1 MGVEG
6 SPKAVIGVAV
16 VGGERLSREGL
27 VAALQRDTGLA
38 PRDAGAGP
46 LDEASARDDEVLVLL
61 ASPRDAIGQTPAIR
75 ARRGRPP
82 LVLVSVFEDR
92 ADIVAC
98 IDAGFLACVSSD
110 GGIEPLVEA
119 IRSADGG
126 IGYLCPR
133 VADVMCRPAA
143 APMTSIPRPSL
154 SEREHDVLRLVA
166 QGLRSAQIATLRNLS
181 IKTVHTHRQ
190 NLMAKLGVRGSAQ
203 MVFRAMSLG
212 LLDP

>member
-1 MGVEG
+1 MGVR
-6 SPKAVIGVAV
+6 VAV

-27 VAALQRDTGLA
+27 IAALQRDPDMDA
-38 PRDAGAGP
+38 RDAGAGP
-46 LDEASARDDEVLVLL
+46 LDAPPEDDEVTVVI
-61 ASPRDAIGQTPAIR
+61 AHPRDAVGHAPSAGSRR
-75 ARRGRPP
+75 ARPP
-82 LVLVSVFEDR
+82 VVLVGVFEAR
-92 ADIVAC
+92 ADVVAC
-98 IDAGFLACVSSD
+98 IDVGYLACVSSD
-110 GGIEPLVEA
+110 GGLEPLLEA
-119 IRSADGG
+119 IRSADAG

-143 APMTSIPRPSL
+143 VPAAVVARPSL
-154 SEREHDVLRLVA
+154 SQREHDVLRLVA
-166 QGLRSAQIATLRNLS
+166 QGMRSAQIAALRNLS

>member
-1 MGVEG
+1 MM
-6 SPKAVIGVAV
+6 SVAV

-27 VAALQRDTGLA
+27 VAALQREDGLV
-38 PRDAGAGP
+38 PRDAGPIFQDQPCPAG
-46 LDEASARDDEVLVLL
+46 EGEVLVVV
-61 ASPRDAIGQTPAIR
+61 ASPRDGAMMPVGGTVS
-75 ARRGRPP
+75 RGRPP
-82 LVLVSVFEDR
+82 LVLVSIFEDR
-92 ADIVAC
+92 SEIVAC
-98 IDAGFLACVSSD
+98 IDAGYLACVSSD
-110 GGIEPLVEA
+110 GGVEPLIEA
-119 IRSADGG
+119 IRSAHDG

-133 VADVMCRPAA
+133 VADVMCRPATS
-143 APMTSIPRPSL
+143 APSAMPRPSL

-166 QGLRSAQIATLRNLS
+166 QGMRSAQIAALRNLS

>member
-6 SPKAVIGVAV
+6 SASAVIRVAV

-27 VAALQRDTGLA
+27 VAALQRDASLL
-38 PRDAGAGP
+38 PRDAGSGP
-46 LDEASARDDEVLVLL
+46 LETAAPSEDEVLVLL
-61 ASPRDAIGQTPAIR
+61 ATPREAVAQTPVLR
-75 ARRGRPP
+75 ERRGRPP
-82 LVLVSVFEDR
+82 LVLVAVFEDR

-110 GGIEPLVEA
+110 GGLEPLVEA
-119 IRSADGG
+119 IRSADAG

-143 APMTSIPRPSL
+143 APLASIARPSL
-154 SEREHDVLRLVA
+154 SEREYDVLRLVA